1 MTDPQ
6 KSGYHPGKKPDK
18 SNMARKLFVL
28 LAILIIASVAS
39 VASMNWPGTASEAK
53 TPTDLVL
60 LLPTAETRQHTIT
73 HAWLDAA
80 HEEGLPMRTMTGDE
94 FIRQHA
100 SGQRMAGVILPD
112 TVHPNASD
120 LLVNTLYQYV
130 EGGGQLM
137 VNFDAALF
145 ELHHKHYATDE
156 SRLSALVGVRY
167 ALYSQLQDDTL
178 HSGPV
183 FASREGERQLAIQ
196 PGKLDYADDAPD
208 SWGELTTY
216 AYDHLVYDHFRTA
229 PWSAAGAPGLL
240 HTRNAR
246 TAPLSPEHVALG
258 VGTGSLRTW
267 LKSAQGDVIV
277 SSHAHGQGKVL
288 FANLPLGYLK
298 TRTDS
303 YLLHRVLS
311 FFGTHMAQLPR
322 LAATPNAT
330 GGMVLNLH
338 VDSSFAQKPLEELE
352 KSGWFD
358 NGPYSIHVTAGPHAH
373 HEGDRLGLN
382 IPQNPWMQAFLKRQH
397 DKGHEVG
404 NHGGW
409 THNVFGNE
417 ADEDNRSRFE
427 PYLELNHDSIRDAIG
442 QEPVVYSAPM
452 GNQPTWATQWLQE
465 RGFKAYYTTSDTGL
479 GATRSYIQGQPTPH
493 TQLWNFPISN
503 FKRIATV
510 DELEQFGMQE
520 DEIRDFIVDLFA
532 HVSEE
537 HLVRL
542 FYFHPATTPQY
553 FKTMTALQEQARV
566 LQQKQVF
573 RWYGMA
579 ELSDFMNRRATVSWQ
594 VHDQPG
600 QRQLLAS
607 SPQSLNTMTW
617 LIPTRSAK
625 NLRITQG
632 QGRIERQEHHWLVSA
647 GPGNSLGVAWTPTS
661 PGGMP

>member
-1 MTDPQ
+1 MPQ
-6 KSGYHPGKKPDK
+6 PQNPSRKPDK
-18 SNMARKLFVL
+18 SGMARKLLVL
-28 LAILIIASVAS
+28 LAILIVAS
-39 VASMNWPGTASEAK
+39 AVSMGWPQQDSQTK
-53 TPTDLVL
+53 TPTGLVL
-60 LLPTAETRQHTIT
+60 LLPDAQARQHTIT
-73 HAWLDAA
+73 QAWLDTA
-80 HEEGLPMRTMTGDE
+80 HEEGLPIRTMTDDE
-94 FIRQHA
+94 FIRLHA
-100 SGQRMAGVILPD
+100 SGQPMPGVILPD
-112 TVHPNASD
+112 TVHPRASD
-120 LLVNTLYQYV
+120 LLINTLYQYV
-130 EGGGQLM
+130 EGGGQLL

-145 ELHHKHYATDE
+145 QLHHNSYAADE

-167 ALYSQLQDDTL
+167 ALYSDLQDDTL

-196 PGKLDYADDAPD
+196 PGKLDFDDEAPD

-216 AYDHLVYDHFRTA
+216 AYEHLVYDHFRTA
-229 PWSAAGAPGLL
+229 PWTQARPSVATPASPAAD
-240 HTRNAR
+240 
-246 TAPLSPEHVALG
+246 
-258 VGTGSLRTW
+258 TGSLRTW

-277 SSHAHGQGKVL
+277 ASRAHGLGQVL

-303 YLLHRVLS
+303 YLLHRILS
-311 FFGTHMAQLPR
+311 FFGSHMVQLPR

-338 VDSSFAQKPLEELE
+338 VDSSFAQQPLGELE

-373 HEGDRLGLN
+373 HEGDRLGLD
-382 IPQNPWMQAFLKRQH
+382 IPHNPWMQAFLKRQH

-427 PYLELNHDSIRDAIG
+427 PYLVLNHHSIRDAIG

-465 RGFKAYYTTSDTGL
+465 RGFKAFYTTADTGL
-479 GATRSYIQGQPTPH
+479 GATRSYIQGQPSPH
-493 TQLWNFPISN
+493 AGLWNFPISN

-510 DELEQFGMQE
+510 DELEQFGLEE

-553 FKTMTALQEQARV
+553 FKTMKALQEQARV

-573 RWYGMA
+573 RWYRMA
-579 ELSDFMNRRATVSWQ
+579 DLSDFMNRRAKVSWQ
-594 VHDQPG
+594 VHDHKG
-600 QRQLLAS
+600 QRQLQAS
-607 SPQSLNTMTW
+607 SQESLDTMTW

-625 NLRITQG
+625 DLRITQG
-632 QGRIERQEHHWLVSA
+632 QGHITRQEHHWLVSA
-647 GPGNSLGVAWTPTS
+647 GPGHSLGVAWTHQP
-661 PGGMP
+661 PGDRP

>member
-1 MTDPQ
+1 MPAPPK
-6 KSGYHPGKKPDK
+6 KSDKPGQY
-18 SNMARKLFVL
+18 SMARKLLLL
-28 LAILIIASVAS
+28 LAILVIAT
-39 VASMNWPGTASEAK
+39 VASMTWPQADSRTQV
-53 TPTDLVL
+53 PTGLVL
-60 LLPTAETRQHTIT
+60 LLPHADARQHTIT
-73 HAWLDAA
+73 QAWLDAA
-80 HEEGLPMRTMTGDE
+80 HEEGLPISTMTDDE
-94 FIRQHA
+94 FIRLQA
-100 SGQRMAGVILPD
+100 SGQPMAGVILPD

-120 LLVNTLYQYV
+120 LLVNTLYQFV

-145 ELHHKHYATDE
+145 QLHHKHYAADE
-156 SRLSALVGVRY
+156 SRLSALVGVGYARY
-167 ALYSQLQDDTL
+167 SHLQDDTL

-196 PGKLDYADDAPD
+196 PGKLDFEDDAPD

-229 PWSAAGAPGLL
+229 PWWAAAAPGLL
-240 HTRNAR
+240 RTRDAR
-246 TAPLSPEHVALG
+246 ADPPAPTHVPLG
-258 VGTGSLRTW
+258 AGSGSLRTW
-267 LKSAQGDVIV
+267 VKSEQGDVIV
-277 SSHAHGQGKVL
+277 SSHAHGQGQVL

-303 YLLHRVLS
+303 YLLHRMLS
-311 FFGTHMAQLPR
+311 FFGTHMAHLPR

-338 VDSSFAQKPLEELE
+338 VDSSFAQKPLDDLE

-417 ADEDNRSRFE
+417 ADEHNRSRFE
-427 PYLELNHDSIRDAIG
+427 PYLVRNHDSIRDAIG
-442 QEPVVYSAPM
+442 QDPVVYSAPM
-452 GNQPTWATQWLQE
+452 GNQPTWATQWLHE
-465 RGFKAYYTTSDTGL
+465 RGFKAFYTTADTGL
-479 GATRSYIQGQPTPH
+479 GATRSYISGQPSPYSKM
-493 TQLWNFPISN
+493 WNFPISN

-510 DELEQFGMQE
+510 DELEQFGLEE

-553 FKTMTALQEQARV
+553 FKTMKALQEAAQL
-566 LQQKQVF
+566 LQIQKVF
-573 RWYGMA
+573 RWYRMA
-579 ELSDFMNRRATVSWQ
+579 DLSDFMNRRATVKWQ
-594 VHDQPG
+594 VHDQQD
-600 QRQLLAS
+600 QRQLQARSQDTLDS
-607 SPQSLNTMTW
+607 MTW

-625 NLRITQG
+625 DLRITQG

-647 GPGNSLGVAWTPTS
+647 GPGQTLGVAWTHQA
-661 PGGMP
+661 PGERP

>member
-1 MTDPQ
+1 MTHPQ
-6 KSGYHPGKKPDK
+6 NK
-18 SNMARKLFVL
+18 SNKPGQYSMHRKLLLL
-28 LAILIIASVAS
+28 LAILVIATVT
-39 VASMNWPGTASEAK
+39 SMTWPQADRQAQG
-53 TPTDLVL
+53 PTGLVL
-60 LLPTAETRQHTIT
+60 LLPNADAHQHAIT
-73 HAWLDAA
+73 QAWLEAA
-80 HEEGLPMRTMTGDE
+80 HEEGLPIRTMTADE

-100 SGQRMAGVILPD
+100 SGLPIAGIILPD

-145 ELHHKHYATDE
+145 QLHHDVYAADE

-167 ALYSQLQDDTL
+167 ALYSDLQDDTL
-178 HSGPV
+178 HNGPV
-183 FASREGERQLAIQ
+183 FASREGERQLGIQ
-196 PGKLDYADDAPD
+196 PGKLDFEDEAPD

-216 AYDHLVYDHFRTA
+216 AYEHLVYDHFRTA
-229 PWSAAGAPGLL
+229 PWLVRGPSGIL
-240 HTRNAR
+240 HTRD
-246 TAPLSPEHVALG
+246 SPDTLPASMHVTLG
-258 VGTGSLRTW
+258 AGSGNLRTW

-277 SSHAHGQGKVL
+277 ASHAHGQGQVL

-303 YLLHRVLS
+303 YLLHRMLS
-311 FFGTHMAQLPR
+311 FFGSQMAHLPR

-338 VDSSFAQKPLEELE
+338 VDSSFAQQPLNDLE
-352 KSGWFD
+352 QSGWFD

-382 IPQNPWMQAFLKRQH
+382 IPQNPWMQDFLKRQH

-417 ADEDNRSRFE
+417 ADEHNRSRFE
-427 PYLELNHDSIRDAIG
+427 PYLVRNHDSIRDAIG

-465 RGFKAYYTTSDTGL
+465 RGFKAFYTTADTGL
-479 GATRSYIQGQPTPH
+479 GATRSFIQGQPSPH
-493 TQLWNFPISN
+493 PGLWNFPISN

-510 DELEQFGMQE
+510 DELEQFGLEE

-553 FKTMTALQEQARV
+553 FKTMKALQEQAQL

-573 RWYGMA
+573 RWYRMA
-579 ELSDFMNRRATVSWQ
+579 DLSDFMNRRAQVSWQ
-594 VHDQPG
+594 VHDQKD

-607 SPQSLNTMTW
+607 SQGSLDTMTW
-617 LIPTRSAK
+617 LIPTHSAK
-625 NLRITQG
+625 GLRITQG

-647 GPGNSLGVAWTPTS
+647 GPGHELGVAWTHTN
-661 PGGMP
+661 PGERP

>member
-1 MTDPQ
+1 MTPPTQ
-6 KSGYHPGKKPDK
+6 KTNKPAPYT
-18 SNMARKLFVL
+18 MPRKLLLL
-28 LAILIIASVAS
+28 LAILVMAT
-39 VASMNWPGTASEAK
+39 VASMTWPQADRQTQAPSG
-53 TPTDLVL
+53 LVL
-60 LLPTAETRQHTIT
+60 LLPDAADRQHAIT
-73 HAWLDAA
+73 QAWLEAA
-80 HEEGLPMRTMTGDE
+80 HEEGLPIRTLTDDE

-100 SGQRMAGVILPD
+100 SGQPIAGVILPD

-145 ELHHKHYATDE
+145 QLHHMHYAAEE

-167 ALYSQLQDDTL
+167 ALYSDLQDDTL
-178 HSGPV
+178 HNGPV
-183 FASREGERQLAIQ
+183 FVSREGERHLRIQ
-196 PGKLDYADDAPD
+196 PGKLDFADEAPD

-216 AYDHLVYDHFRTA
+216 AYEHLVYDHFRTA
-229 PWSAAGAPGLL
+229 PWRATRTSGFMRTRDAPSEPPSDT
-240 HTRNAR
+240 HV
-246 TAPLSPEHVALG
+246 PL
-258 VGTGSLRTW
+258 GSGSGGLRTW
-267 LKSAQGDVIV
+267 IKSAQGDVIV
-277 SSHAHGQGKVL
+277 ASHAHGQGQVL

-303 YLLHRVLS
+303 YLLHRMLS
-311 FFGTHMAQLPR
+311 YFGAQMVHLPR

-338 VDSSFAQKPLEELE
+338 VDSSSAQPPLNDLE
-352 KSGWFD
+352 QSGWFD

-397 DKGHEVG
+397 DQGHEVG

-417 ADEDNRSRFE
+417 ADEHNRSRFE
-427 PYLELNHDSIRDAIG
+427 PYLVRNHDSISEAIG
-442 QEPVVYSAPM
+442 QAPVVYSAPM
-452 GNQPTWATQWLQE
+452 GNQPTWATQWLQD
-465 RGFKAYYTTSDTGL
+465 RGFKAFYTTADTGL
-479 GATRSYIQGQPTPH
+479 GATRSFIQGQPSPH
-493 TQLWNFPISN
+493 PGLWNFPISN

-510 DELEQFGMQE
+510 DELEQFGLKE

-553 FKTMTALQEQARV
+553 FKTMTAIKEQGTAAAT
-566 LQQKQVF
+566 KT
-573 RWYGMA
+573 G
-579 ELSDFMNRRATVSWQ
+579 LSLVPHGRFVGLHEPPRPSQ
-594 VHDQPG
+594 
-600 QRQLLAS
+600 LAS
-607 SPQSLNTMTW
+607 
-617 LIPTRSAK
+617 A
-625 NLRITQG
+625 
-632 QGRIERQEHHWLVSA
+632 
-647 GPGNSLGVAWTPTS
+647 
-661 PGGMP
+661 